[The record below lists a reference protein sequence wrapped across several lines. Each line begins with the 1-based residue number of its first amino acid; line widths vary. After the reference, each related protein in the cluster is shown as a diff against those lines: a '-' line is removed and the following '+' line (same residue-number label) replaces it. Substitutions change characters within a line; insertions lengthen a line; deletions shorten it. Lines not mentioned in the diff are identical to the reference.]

1 MDEIDKNKNQTKV
14 ENASEIEIE
23 ILFNQVMTYFNF
35 RRKIDKLLESG
46 SFKKDKKLDDSKPQN
61 KENEIKIYQ
70 NEFCLIDKIWIN
82 KWKKYIRYNDIIKL
96 ISKNKIDKND
106 FNDIKSIIENHFN
119 KYFLPP
125 LNMSEIYK
133 NGKLDINSNFDI
145 FYYKLT
151 KLFFPQNIIENQLI
165 LKCYPIQFFK
175 NKYIICLDDDTFQ
188 TNFKEENTN
197 LFFEILIILKEVN
210 KNKSKLIKELE
221 NEDINVWLQK
231 INFKITSDIEK
242 DIIIYDCKITISNKT
257 LKLKKELTTQ
267 KNNNALNLQ
276 NSLMNFNN
284 NDKISNENNKGEKGI
299 HEKISSNLNNE
310 KIIQNNTN
318 NISSNN
324 LNGNEIIQL
333 EDELKKKLNDEIIK
347 NKKLDEENKDL
358 KESLNK
364 INQNHLN
371 EMNKIKS
378 ELDKYKKK
386 KKN

>member
-46 SFKKDKKLDDSKPQN
+46 SFKKDKKLDDSKPQK

-106 FNDIKSIIENHFN
+106 FNDIKPIIENHFN

-133 NGKLDINSNFDI
+133 NGKLNINSNFDI

-175 NKYIICLDDDTFQ
+175 NKYIICLDDDAFQ
-188 TNFKEENTN
+188 INFKEENTN
-197 LFFEILIILKEVN
+197 LFFEILIILK
-210 KNKSKLIKELE
+210 
-221 NEDINVWLQK
+221 
-231 INFKITSDIEK
+231 
-242 DIIIYDCKITISNKT
+242 
-257 LKLKKELTTQ
+257 
-267 KNNNALNLQ
+267 
-276 NSLMNFNN
+276 
-284 NDKISNENNKGEKGI
+284 
-299 HEKISSNLNNE
+299 
-310 KIIQNNTN
+310 
-318 NISSNN
+318 
-324 LNGNEIIQL
+324 
-333 EDELKKKLNDEIIK
+333 
-347 NKKLDEENKDL
+347 
-358 KESLNK
+358 
-364 INQNHLN
+364 
-371 EMNKIKS
+371 
-378 ELDKYKKK
+378 
-386 KKN
+386 